1 MHWMGIS
8 VWIVIFFK
16 TERLIMPRLLSCR
29 RREEKK
35 KEGRGWKTKTL
46 FLEILWIVLY
56 YFQFHAFFKWGARS
70 IPRESDFYGRRWLY
84 WRFTDTEPLFI
95 GSAQPATLHSYYYY
109 YCQNMEYGICK
120 NTFVEKRDEKIE
132 WNVT

>member
-1 MHWMGIS
+1 MENKKR
-8 VWIVIFFK
+8 FFLK
-16 TERLIMPRLLSCR
+16 YCD
-29 RREEKK
+29 
-35 KEGRGWKTKTL
+35 
-46 FLEILWIVLY
+46 FFFFF
-56 YFQFHAFFKWGARS
+56 FQFDAFFKWGARS
-70 IPRESDFYGRRWLY
+70 IPKESDSYGRP
-84 WRFTDTEPLFI
+84 FTDTEPFFI